1 MAGPTGLRLLSP
13 SPLCSLGGLCS
24 PAAFLPRGWEK
35 PALGKGLLGPWP
47 PAPPPALLWNLM
59 YLKTHT
65 QIFMAQPGSAL
76 RHSQAGAAKKKKKK
90 NRSSGLFTAL
100 VLWSFSC
107 FLCLSRTPG
116 LPRPWGPRVQ
126 AFGSGSWQMSYLFVT
141 ERREVGDKSLG
152 KSSSSLALVSV
163 RRLVS
168 IRRVGPGR
176 AWGD

>member
-1 MAGPTGLRLLSP
+1 MGEASSRKGPLRPLAPGTTPSSPVEPDVFKHTHTNLHGPTRF
-13 SPLCSLGGLCS
+13 CI
-24 PAAFLPRGWEK
+24 
-35 PALGKGLLGPWP
+35 
-47 PAPPPALLWNLM
+47 
-59 YLKTHT
+59 
-65 QIFMAQPGSAL
+65 QAQSGRRS
-76 RHSQAGAAKKKKKK
+76 KKKK

-126 AFGSGSWQMSYLFVT
+126 AFGSGSWQMRYLFVT